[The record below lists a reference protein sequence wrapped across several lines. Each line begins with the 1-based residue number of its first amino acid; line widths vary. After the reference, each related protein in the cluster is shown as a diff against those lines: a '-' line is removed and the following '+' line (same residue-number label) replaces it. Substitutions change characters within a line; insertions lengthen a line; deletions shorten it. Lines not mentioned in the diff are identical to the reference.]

1 MRILVI
7 EDHPLV
13 AETLRQL
20 LTRQGYAVD
29 VAHQGRQGLEMLE
42 AFSYHLLVLDL
53 LLPDIHGVKLCQRI
67 RAIGQDLPILVVSG
81 HNNADQKTAALNVG
95 ADDYMVKPFSNDEL
109 IARVLALLRRG
120 GHMQFPLLSWGPL
133 QLDPGQHCVFYDRRE
148 VSLAPKEYGLLEL
161 LLRHGEQVFSAQAL
175 LDQLWTA
182 QEAPAEEAVRTHI
195 KRLRQKLSA
204 AGAPVNLVETVH
216 RVGYRLNPL
225 LRTLISPNPAPPPEL
240 PRSPEPT
247 LPRILLVSTNPEAMA
262 GIKLLLP
269 TTSLQVVEVNSL
281 SQFWLTLETYQ
292 PDLLLLYDDPGDG
305 SGLRLCQALRDRPQ
319 WRGLLVIGVLPQP
332 SIDLVHQAFAAG
344 VNEVISPPIA
354 GPELIARV
362 FAQLRTSGKLPRPTP

>member
-29 VAHQGRQGLEMLE
+29 IAHQGRQGLEMLE
-42 AFSYHLLVLDL
+42 AFNYHLLVLDL

-67 RAIGQDLPILVVSG
+67 REMGQDLPILVVSG
-81 HNNADQKTAALNVG
+81 HNSVEQKTVALNVG
-95 ADDYMVKPFSNDEL
+95 ADDYMIKPFSNDEL

-120 GHMQFPLLSWGPL
+120 GHMHAPLLSWGPL
-133 QLDPGQHCVFYDRRE
+133 QLDPGQHRVFYDRHE
-148 VSLAPKEYGLLEL
+148 VTLAPKEYGLLEL

-204 AGAPVNLVETVH
+204 LGAPVNFVETVH

-225 LRTLISPNPAPPPEL
+225 LRNLILPSPAQ
-240 PRSPEPT
+240 RPEPT
-247 LPRILLVSTNPEAMA
+247 LPRILLVSTDPEAMA
-262 GIKLLLP
+262 GIKPLLP
-269 TTSLQVVEVNSL
+269 TTRLQVVEVSPL
-281 SQFWLTLETYQ
+281 SQFWLVLETYQ
-292 PDLLLLYDDPGDG
+292 PDLLLLYDDPSDG
-305 SGLRLCQALRDRPQ
+305 SGLQLCQALRDRPQ
-319 WRGLLVIGVLPQP
+319 WRGLPVIGVLPQP

-362 FAQLRTSGKLPRPTP
+362 FAQLRASGRLPVPNP